1 MFLLPLMSAS
11 LTVYTYS
18 SETPLKQV
26 DINLPCSIGTVR
38 ITAQAEMDEE
48 GNIISDSLR
57 ITDLQTSEL
66 LSDTG
71 EVIELPRLCNKDYN
85 EAVFWP
91 LNWLP
96 SMVWKP
102 YLSNICNR

>member
-1 MFLLPLMSAS
+1 MSAS

>member
-26 DINLPCSIGTVR
+26 DINLPCSIGKVR
-38 ITAQAEMDEE
+38 ITAEAEMDEE
-48 GNIISDSLR
+48 DNIILDSLR
-57 ITDLQTSEL
+57 ITDLKNSEL

-85 EAVFWP
+85 EAVF
-91 LNWLP
+91 LASKLVAEYGLKTLP
-96 SMVWKP
+96 IE
-102 YLSNICNR
+102 YL